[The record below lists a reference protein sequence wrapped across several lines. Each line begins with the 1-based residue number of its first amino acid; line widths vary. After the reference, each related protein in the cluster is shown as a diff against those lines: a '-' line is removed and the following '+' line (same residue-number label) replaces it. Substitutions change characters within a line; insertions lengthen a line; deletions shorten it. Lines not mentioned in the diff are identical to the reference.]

1 MVVRYERPYSYAAH
15 WARRLARIGFLVFV
29 LSVAAHRFG
38 PLTTPHFLALAFAAA
53 AFAVVGVLLAAVG
66 LGRLWQVAAM
76 GGKASVSALFYAA
89 LPLAFFGYGAA
100 QYLMRPA
107 IYDISTDT
115 VMPPPWIEAPKAEE
129 NWLKRNPIV
138 TPEDR
143 EAQIVAYP
151 GLTGRRYEGALD
163 RVFQGLRK
171 VVDEK
176 RISPT
181 AELGVENAR
190 ADLKD
195 LAVRP
200 GAGVD
205 TSTEPQ
211 VVPVPAVR
219 PAPPG
224 VDGGIPGRRPGDVVL
239 QGEWRTLVVGFRF
252 DVLVRLRE
260 EAETTFVDLRV
271 ASRYGP
277 HDLGMGAAFAE
288 EFLRALDAELLG
300 IAGD

>member
-15 WARRLARIGFLVFV
+15 WARRLARIGFLLFV
-29 LSVAAHRFG
+29 LSLAAHRFG
-38 PLTTPHFLALAFAAA
+38 PLTTPHFLALVLAAGSVA
-53 AFAVVGVLLAAVG
+53 LAGMLLAAVG
-66 LGRLWQVAAM
+66 FARLWQVAAV

-89 LPLAFFGYGAA
+89 LPLGFFGYGAA

-107 IYDISTDT
+107 IYDVSTDT
-115 VMPPPWIEAPKAEE
+115 VTPPPWIRTPKAEE
-129 NWLKRNPIV
+129 SWLKRSPTV
-138 TPEDR
+138 TPKDR
-143 EAQIVAYP
+143 EAQIAAYP

-163 RVFQGLRK
+163 RVFQGVRK
-171 VVDEK
+171 VVDET
-176 RISPT
+176 RIRST
-181 AELGVENAR
+181 AEFGVENAR

-200 GAGVD
+200 GIGVD
-205 TSTEPQ
+205 SGTEPQ
-211 VVPVPAVR
+211 VIPVPAAR
-219 PAPPG
+219 PSLG
-224 VDGGIPGRRPGDVVL
+224 IDGGIPGRRSSDVVL

-260 EAETTFVDLRV
+260 EAETTFVDIRV

-277 HDLGMGAAFAE
+277 HDLGMGARFAE

>member
-15 WARRLARIGFLVFV
+15 WARRLARIGFLLFA
-29 LSVAAHRFG
+29 LALAAHRFG
-38 PLTTPHFLALAFAAA
+38 PLTTPHFLALALAAVG
-53 AFAVVGVLLAAVG
+53 FCFLGVLLAAVG
-66 LGRLWQVAAM
+66 LARLWQVAAI

-89 LPLAFFGYGAA
+89 LPLGLFGYGAE
-100 QYLMRPA
+100 QYVMRPA
-107 IYDISTDT
+107 IYDVSTDT
-115 VMPPPWIEAPKAEE
+115 VRPPPWIEVPQAEE
-129 NWLKRNPIV
+129 SWIRRNPTV

-143 EAQIVAYP
+143 EAQIAAYP

-163 RVFQGLRK
+163 RVFQGVRK
-171 VVDEK
+171 VEEET
-176 RISPT
+176 RIRT
-181 AELGVENAR
+181 VAELGVENAR

-200 GAGVD
+200 GTGVE
-205 TSTEPQ
+205 SGTEPQ
-211 VVPVPAVR
+211 VIPVPAVR
-219 PAPPG
+219 PGPLR
-224 VDGGIPGRRPGDVVL
+224 VDGSIPGRRPGDVVL

-252 DVLVRLRE
+252 DVLIRLRE

-271 ASRYGP
+271 ASRYGQ
-277 HDLGMGAAFAE
+277 HDLGIGAAFAE